1 MIFYVCYAEEALRI
15 EINLFFE
22 CPFLKDFGG
31 KLGNGLIKIGLM
43 KTSII
48 LSIVLQQIGKGK
60 RLSADCSILGFNAC
74 IYHIW
79 VQRNSIK
86 CLGTIKTEDQ
96 IAGLIR
102 KQVKARIESK
112 DHILD
117 LVSTP
122 KYVSGGVFL
131 MLYSSLRI

>member
-1 MIFYVCYAEEALRI
+1 MPLSKGLWRKIRKWSYQDRLDEDYH
-15 EINLFFE
+15 NL
-22 CPFLKDFGG
+22 
-31 KLGNGLIKIGLM
+31 
-43 KTSII
+43 
-48 LSIVLQQIGKGK
+48 
-60 RLSADCSILGFNAC
+60 
-74 IYHIW
+74 
-79 VQRNSIK
+79 
-86 CLGTIKTEDQ
+86 